1 MSAARSPLAARN
13 GEVSSASVVKFAAG
27 TADKPA
33 PRAAPARGL
42 NVVPSFSVLSS
53 GLPSTIIA
61 EELILKGAKKKPVG
75 GQTMETFYKSITHL
89 HFANQRLLDDV
100 AAITLCSNLRVL
112 YVYENRLTTLRGLG
126 GLQRLTHLY
135 AQDNHIES
143 LDDFEAPPNLE
154 QLHLTG
160 NRLRLIGGLETCT
173 ALQELHV
180 GGQKLLAPPAASRS
194 EEELEPLEEPADAE
208 AYEAAK
214 AAAKAPASAADAAA
228 LSFEPA
234 SLMAIAPT
242 LVKLVASNS
251 RVDDDALEPLVV
263 LQGLTSLDLRGNRL
277 ASIGRLQQFL
287 LRMPR
292 LGSLQLCDNPLC
304 EAPKMRE
311 RLIVAAA
318 ALAEVDGRPVKP
330 NERAFL
336 ESLAA
341 KQTSAGGDGS
351 RSGSGGSGGGGGG
364 GGVMVGS
371 SRQSSAHRNRG
382 REQQLG
388 VSIPSAQSYD
398 LGPRAGLLLGEPP
411 AGFYEEQ
418 HMPVS
423 LTLGNGSRR
432 PWARS
437 PAFN

>member
-1 MSAARSPLAARN
+1 MSAASAARSPLAARN
-13 GEVSSASVVKFAAG
+13 GDVSSASVVKFAAG

-33 PRAAPARGL
+33 PKAPPARGL
-42 NVVPSFSVLSS
+42 NVVPSFSVMSS
-53 GLPSTIIA
+53 GLPSSIMA

-75 GQTMETFYKSITHL
+75 GQTMDTFYKSITHL
-89 HFANQRLLDDV
+89 HFANQRLLEDV

-135 AQDNHIES
+135 AQENHIES

-173 ALQELHV
+173 CLQELHV
-180 GGQKLLAPPAASRS
+180 GSQKLLVSPAGTQGQG
-194 EEELEPLEEPADAE
+194 ELEPIEEPADAQ

-214 AAAKAPASAADAAA
+214 AKATDAPPA
-228 LSFEPA
+228 LTFEPA

-242 LVKLVASNS
+242 LVKLIASNS
-251 RVDDDALEPLVV
+251 RIDDDALEPLVV
-263 LQGLTSLDLRGNRL
+263 LQGLTSLDLRANNL

-292 LGSLQLCDNPLC
+292 LGSLKISDNPLC

-318 ALAEVDGRPVKP
+318 ALAELDGRPVKP
-330 NERAFL
+330 NERAFI

-341 KQTSAGGDGS
+341 KQNGAGS
-351 RSGSGGSGGGGGG
+351 RSGSAGSGGGD
-364 GGVMVGS
+364 GVMVGS
-371 SRQSSAHRNRG
+371 SRQTSSHRNRG
-382 REQQLG
+382 QAQQLG

-411 AGFYEEQ
+411 AGFYEDQ